1 MKKITRN
8 YKTEA
13 TEALSESMRLHLK
26 GMELRQKEQDAFD
39 ALTLAIN
46 SGKGKKAI
54 QTALQVYDLWRR
66 AGQGIAQSLN
76 TVQSS
81 YAVYSRS
88 DVQQGKAMLGTVL
101 ETWVQKMLK
110 GVDVDDLDDDEAR
123 LFAMLMTTDRTTGKL
138 LSYEAIGET
147 EGCSAMAI
155 KRRTDKLKAAHKA
168 VSCFIDKHAPRLE
181 RGKRYKNP
189 DKQKK

>member
-81 YAVYSRS
+81 YAVYSRR
-88 DVQQGKAMLGTVL
+88 DVQQQHKALCDAFTLWINRQMKNQGIDSFT
-101 ETWVQKMLK
+101 Q
-110 GVDVDDLDDDEAR
+110 DEAR
-123 LFAMLMTTDRTTGKL
+123 LATYLMQQDDRGRP
-138 LSYEAIGET
+138 LSFRDIAAAEK
-147 EGCSAMAI
+147 CSAMAI
-155 KRRTDKLKAAHKA
+155 KRRVDALKKQHKA
-168 VSCFIDKHAPRLE
+168 FAGWLDKNIPRKPGRVAL
-181 RGKRYKNP
+181 
-189 DKQKK
+189 QKPK